1 MNRPGGNVTGVSF
14 FDVPLS
20 GKRLGV
26 LLEAVPTATRV
37 ALLLDPKFAP
47 VATELRELTIALKAT
62 ARSSAVVHAAAVE
75 ELEEAFLAIRKSESD
90 ALVVGAGPFFVR
102 QRQRLV
108 ELAERFAIPAIYVQ
122 REFVLDGGLLSY
134 GTSQREAHYR
144 AGTFVARILNG
155 ERPSDIPVEV
165 ISKFDLAL
173 NAKTATQLKLTIP
186 PTLLA
191 RADEVIE

>member
-1 MNRPGGNVTGVSF
+1 MNRRGVVAGIAGAVVCPTFGGGQQLNV
-14 FDVPLS
+14 
-20 GKRLGV
+20 
-26 LLEAVPTATRV
+26 
-37 ALLLDPKFAP
+37 P
-47 VATELRELTIALKAT
+47 VIGFI
-62 ARSSAVVHAAAVE
+62 RSSTKAG
-75 ELEEAFLAIRKSESD
+75 SD
-90 ALVVGAGPFFVR
+90 P
-102 QRQRLV
+102 
-108 ELAERFAIPAIYVQ
+108 
-122 REFVLDGGLLSY
+122 GGLLSY